1 MFKRSKRQQRMKLEL
16 ECTACGH
23 TFKQNV
29 NRLFVDLNA
38 FEKNRGEPG
47 GRSEYIIPERIVCPR
62 CRAVDQLEVAP
73 LSCIEIQAKILKR
86 IVIPPDPDDP
96 IEVGRFALSDGTP
109 MHPLDALDMYAE
121 QVSGHPERADLRV
134 KYANT
139 LRFLGYLE
147 KAEVQ
152 YRAVLEQDPT
162 EIEALVNLAAL
173 HAGGG
178 EKEAAYECLRRLVA
192 CAPKSRHPSR
202 KEFARGAR
210 LVLDGE
216 IELEDFRMESPV
228 QPLTTSARRPGSTPQ
243 RASGQRRKRKR
254 RSR

>member
-1 MFKRSKRQQRMKLEL
+1 MFKRSKRQRRIKLEL

-29 NRLFVDLNA
+29 NRVFVDMNA

-47 GRSEYIIPERIVCPR
+47 GRSEYIIP
-62 CRAVDQLEVAP
+62 
-73 LSCIEIQAKILKR
+73 
-86 IVIPPDPDDP
+86 
-96 IEVGRFALSDGTP
+96 LSDGTP

-121 QVSGHPERADLRV
+121 QVSGHPERVDLRV

-147 KAEVQ
+147 KASVQ
-152 YRAVLEQDPT
+152 YRVVLEQDPT
-162 EIEALVNLAAL
+162 EVEALVNLAAL

-178 EKEAAYECLRRLVA
+178 EKEAAYECLRRLIA
-192 CAPKSRHPSR
+192 CAPKSRHPRR

-210 LVLDGE
+210 RVLDGE

-228 QPLTTSARRPGSTPQ
+228 QPLATSARRPGSTPQ
-243 RASGQRRKRKR
+243 RASGQRKKRKR

>member
-1 MFKRSKRQQRMKLEL
+1 
-16 ECTACGH
+16 
-23 TFKQNV
+23 
-29 NRLFVDLNA
+29 
-38 FEKNRGEPG
+38 
-47 GRSEYIIPERIVCPR
+47 
-62 CRAVDQLEVAP
+62 VDQFEVASS
-73 LSCIEIQAKILKR
+73 SCIRIQAEILKR
-86 IVIPPDPDDP
+86 IVIPADPDDP

-121 QVSGHPERADLRV
+121 QVSRHPDRADLRV

-147 KAEVQ
+147 QAEAQ
-152 YRAVLEQDPT
+152 YQAVLEQDST

-173 HAGGG
+173 HVGRG

-192 CAPKSRHPSR
+192 CATESRHPQR

-216 IELEDFRMESPV
+216 IELEDFRMESPM
-228 QPLTTSARRPGSTPQ
+228 QPLTAPAQRPGSTPR
-243 RASGQRRKRKR
+243 RAPRRRKKRKR
-254 RSR
+254 GR